1 MLGSNPT
8 HQAHKS
14 LLSLLFCRFSLGRYL
29 NCVCIKFAISFSST
43 IPYWFPCYFSSQLQ
57 NKSDVWDS
65 VSMGFKPPEA
75 ETAARGAAL
84 IISCHLSGLSVS
96 SINKLAIA

>member
-1 MLGSNPT
+1 
-8 HQAHKS
+8 
-14 LLSLLFCRFSLGRYL
+14 
-29 NCVCIKFAISFSST
+29 
-43 IPYWFPCYFSSQLQ
+43 
-57 NKSDVWDS
+57 
-65 VSMGFKPPEA
+65 MGFKPPEA